1 MCPQYQDG
9 ISFKVNQDIYVHGVG
24 LYSAKSNPEK
34 LKLKVMFA
42 STLESWE
49 KNIIETV
56 EFKEGFDVGL
66 QKENKINPVMFSSM
80 IKVVAGQIY
89 TVAS

>member
-1 MCPQYQDG
+1 
-9 ISFKVNQDIYVHGVG
+9 
-24 LYSAKSNPEK
+24 
-34 LKLKVMFA
+34 LKVMFA

-80 IKVVAGQIY
+80 IKVVAG
-89 TVAS
+89 